1 MSFFSWFRRKPET
14 FQVSAPNERSDL
26 PGADATVPI
35 APGKMAKPAAET
47 TAQVPDHVPNL
58 KAERME
64 RREMLYAIVRDAMVR
79 AGVLSASYKF
89 KVLALDQRGKQFLV
103 MMELARDYGGEM
115 GRLSEI
121 EALIAQTAKS
131 RNDIS
136 VTAVYWRTSD
146 HVAVGIPQ
154 KGISPHGVAL
164 PPNPTS
170 QKAVRPHP
178 NNNLHATPHPS
189 PAIPSTTG
197 VQDIT
202 APMTASVLAA
212 GSFPSLAGAAADNG
226 PIIGTA
232 PVAKN
237 TSRFDPIEPDEVAA
251 FQRALESNA
260 AAAAAVAAQPLA
272 VPSVGARAVPPL
284 TGYEDTEV
292 PVAEGVTQDL
302 SATQY
307 GQLS

>member
-14 FQVSAPNERSDL
+14 FQASAPDERSDL
-26 PGADATVPI
+26 PGADATVPLT
-35 APGKMAKPAAET
+35 PGKTARLATDT

-115 GRLSEI
+115 ARLSEI

-131 RNDIS
+131 RNDIL

-164 PPNPTS
+164 PPTANGQRTVRPKPNPT
-170 QKAVRPHP
+170 
-178 NNNLHATPHPS
+178 
-189 PAIPSTTG
+189 AIPTPVAASINATTG

-202 APMTASVLAA
+202 APLVAATAIA
-212 GSFPSLAGAAADNG
+212 GGLPTLPTIADEG
-226 PIIGTA
+226 PVIGSPA
-232 PVAKN
+232 VAKS

-251 FQRALESNA
+251 FQRALETNA
-260 AAAAAVAAQPLA
+260 ATAAAVVASQPVA
-272 VPSVGARAVPPL
+272 VPSVGARSVPPL

-307 GQLS
+307 GQLN

>member
-14 FQVSAPNERSDL
+14 FQASAPDERSDL
-26 PGADATVPI
+26 PGADATVPL
-35 APGKMAKPAAET
+35 APGKTARPATDT

-64 RREMLYAIVRDAMVR
+64 RREMLYSVVRDAMVR

-103 MMELARDYGGEM
+103 MMDLARDYGGEM
-115 GRLSEI
+115 ARLSEI

-164 PPNPTS
+164 PPNATA
-170 QKAVRPHP
+170 QKVVRPRP
-178 NNNLHATPHPS
+178 N
-189 PAIPSTTG
+189 ISTTPVPATVSTSASG

-202 APMTASVLAA
+202 TPIVAGAVAT
-212 GSFPSLAGAAADNG
+212 GSFPTLPVIGDDEPVIGATV
-226 PIIGTA
+226 I
-232 PVAKN
+232 AKN

-251 FQRALESNA
+251 FQRALKSNA
-260 AAAAAVAAQPLA
+260 AAAVTAKSVAI
-272 VPSVGARAVPPL
+272 PSVGAPRSAL
-284 TGYEDTEV
+284 SGYEDTEA
-292 PVAEGVTQDL
+292 PAPEGVAQGL

-307 GQLS
+307 GELT